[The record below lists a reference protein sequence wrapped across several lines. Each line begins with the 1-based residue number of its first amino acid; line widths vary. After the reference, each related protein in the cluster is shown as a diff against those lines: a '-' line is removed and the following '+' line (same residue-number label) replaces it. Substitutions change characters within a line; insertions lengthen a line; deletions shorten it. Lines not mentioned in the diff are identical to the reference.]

1 LRDDLQHIV
10 QVHTGKGRSGG
21 RPDRRFG
28 RVRFSLRC
36 RRRQR
41 TSGSSHQGGPL
52 SLQNL
57 IRLLGKCALV
67 HCPLRID
74 SVQLL
79 GEFASEISGRGTF
92 IAGLRLLKRD
102 RLREESGGL
111 LRPTFAA
118 AGRRALAQRLRLCGR
133 GRRGGVTAARRKN
146 R

>member
-57 IRLLGKCALV
+57 IGLLGKCALV

-79 GEFASEISGRGTF
+79 GELALVGARGRLLLRQRVLHELLLAHLMVEAISGH
-92 IAGLRLLKRD
+92 
-102 RLREESGGL
+102 
-111 LRPTFAA
+111 
-118 AGRRALAQRLRLCGR
+118 
-133 GRRGGVTAARRKN
+133 
-146 R
+146 